1 MLLPLLL
8 YILLLIYISF
18 KKFRLLVNPFT
29 LEIPLALL
37 FIVLPQLIMI
47 WLIPGKK
54 ESIISDVVIA
64 LYVTGLF
71 LGAICK
77 IKMFRLP
84 DIKFAR
90 ASASVNIG
98 VALMFLVPTFGI
110 LLACGLN
117 LAGIRCYYE
126 TVVFSKF
133 ASFYALAKS
142 FLMVAIILLLIKDRK
157 FRWYSVL
164 LILAT
169 ALSGSKAAIFN
180 LVIFI
185 ILFNEVYRKVS
196 YRKIALFG
204 VLSGILLV
212 LYHFSQTIATDE
224 NPLLVALKYFDLY
237 DNQAFLIEEL
247 NKPGE
252 SLYHGKIYLSTYYQ
266 FIPRILWPGK
276 PTDYGFAILNYDF
289 LPEYADVNY
298 MPSFGLGQYYADF
311 GFIGAFCSG
320 FGTGFFRSI
329 AYSIFKRSGQNNSSF
344 FVYYS
349 GLSIMTF
356 LLLSIQYILSLF
368 FKRKSNDSLH

>member
-8 YILLLIYISF
+8 YILLLIYLSF

-37 FIVLPQLIMI
+37 FIVLPQLIMV
-47 WLIPGKK
+47 WLIPGKRD
-54 ESIISDVVIA
+54 SALSDLVIA

-77 IKMFRLP
+77 IKTFRLP
-84 DIKFAR
+84 EIKFAR
-90 ASASVNIG
+90 ATASVNIM
-98 VALMFLVPTFGI
+98 VAALFLIPTLGI

-142 FLMVAIILLLIKDRK
+142 FLMLAIIILLIKDRQ

-164 LILAT
+164 LILVT

-180 LVIFI
+180 LIIFI
-185 ILFNEVYRKVS
+185 VLFSEVYKKVS
-196 YRKIALFG
+196 YRKIAIFG
-204 VLSGILLV
+204 AISGVILV
-212 LYHFSQTIATDE
+212 LYHFSQTQAADE
-224 NPLLVALKYFDLY
+224 NPLFVALKYFDLY

-247 NKPGE
+247 NKPGH
-252 SLYHGKIYLSTYYQ
+252 SLYYGKIYLSTYYQ
-266 FIPRILWPGK
+266 FIPRIIWPGK
-276 PTDYGFAILNYDF
+276 PTAYGFATLNYDF
-289 LPEYADVNY
+289 LPEYADFNY

-311 GFIGAFCSG
+311 GLLGAFCSG
-320 FGTGFFRSI
+320 FATGIFRSL
-329 AYSIFKRSGQNNSSF
+329 AYSIFKRSEHNNSSF
-344 FVYYS
+344 FIYYS
-349 GLSIMTF
+349 GISIMTF
-356 LLLSIQYILSLF
+356 LLLSIQYAVSSLF
-368 FKRKSNDSLH
+368 TRKAK